1 MQGTVRVCKQ
11 IGYTDAQAELIGKI
25 DDIFE
30 EAVKLDLCSG
40 DEAEAIGR
48 AVGTVMGKHT
58 GKL

>member
-1 MQGTVRVCKQ
+1 VQGTVKACLE
-11 IGYTDAQAELIGKI
+11 IGYTKQQAELVGKI

-48 AVGTVMGKHT
+48 AVGTIMGKHT

>member
-1 MQGTVRVCKQ
+1 MQGTVELCVQ
-11 IGYTDAQAELIGKI
+11 VGYTQEQAELIGKV
-25 DDIFE
+25 DDLFE

-40 DEAEAIGR
+40 DEAEAIGK

>member
-1 MQGTVRVCKQ
+1 MQGTVKACLE
-11 IGYTDAQAELIGKI
+11 IGYTKQQAELVGKI

-48 AVGTVMGKHT
+48 VVGTIMGKHT
-58 GKL
+58 GKS